1 MIPDLPLGR
10 LYVGRAMASRPTD
23 QALAEYRVG
32 GLQAL
37 PLSAGGKRVPGA
49 AATASAAAAAKRS
62 RSLAT
67 VEVSSSIAP
76 SNQSQAQQAD
86 QAAGV
91 AAEAAEVESDAGFV
105 EDEAAE
111 TLDAQVADEK
121 VSSDATNANLAWLGV
136 SIPEQHRDA
145 AEFEDT
151 ETALQV
157 LLLEMTDEQRPDGPL
172 DVPEKPLRVDR
183 SAGKQG
189 PHFFAFDRPSTIK
202 IILGETEGKLYVD
215 VGEEE
220 VAFKMFHAREVR
232 DSTAHTLFAAGGF
245 WMELYTKKSDMIRTK
260 EQGARLVK
268 EQLNIMVSKSKWPRA
283 NGAPD
288 RSRLLLQASLYPH
301 ENASEKRLPIQI
313 YIHQPDIDHPF
324 NYRVQA
330 DAFPG
335 LCGYCHQP
343 KEKECVC
350 EKNKSIKNYE
360 KKAREGGKIKAN
372 ERAQRNKQLAQ
383 YGKDKS
389 SVIAAKLAR
398 IRERKAGA
406 RMPAAAHGAA
416 QSSSE
421 GQGVQAEGADLR

>member
-1 MIPDLPLGR
+1 
-10 LYVGRAMASRPTD
+10 MASRPSD
-23 QALAEYRVG
+23 QALADYRVG

-37 PLSAGGKRVPGA
+37 PLSAGDKRVPGA
-49 AATASAAAAAKRS
+49 AAAASAAAAAKRS

-67 VEVSSSIAP
+67 EDVPSGKAP
-76 SNQSQAQQAD
+76 SNQGQAQQAQ
-86 QAAGV
+86 QAAGA
-91 AAEAAEVESDAGFV
+91 AAEDAEVGSDMVFA
-105 EDEAAE
+105 EEEAAE
-111 TLDAQVADEK
+111 TLEAQVEDEK
-121 VSSDATNANLAWLGV
+121 VSSNAPKDANLAWLGV

-151 ETALQV
+151 EMALQV
-157 LLLEMTDEQRPDGPL
+157 LLLEMTDEERPDGPL
-172 DVPEKPLRVDR
+172 EVPEKPLRVDR

-189 PHFFAFDRPSTIK
+189 PHFFAFDRTSTIK

-215 VGEEE
+215 VGENE
-220 VAFKMFHAREVR
+220 VEFKMFHAREVR

-245 WMELYTKKSDMIRTK
+245 WMELYTKKSEMIRTK

-301 ENASEKRLPIQI
+301 ETASEKRLPIQV

-343 KEKECVC
+343 KDKECIC

-360 KKAREGGKIKAN
+360 KKAREGGKLKAN
-372 ERAQRNKQLAQ
+372 ERAQRNKQMAQ
-383 YGKDKS
+383 AGKDKS
-389 SVIAAKLAR
+389 SVMAAKLAR

-406 RMPAAAHGAA
+406 RVPAAACGAA
-416 QSSSE
+416 QSSSS
-421 GQGVQAEGADLR
+421 GQVVQAEGADLR

>member
-1 MIPDLPLGR
+1 
-10 LYVGRAMASRPTD
+10 MASRPTD

-32 GLQAL
+32 EVQAL

-67 VEVSSSIAP
+67 VEVSGSMAP
-76 SNQSQAQQAD
+76 SNQSQAQQAER
-86 QAAGV
+86 AADA
-91 AAEAAEVESDAGFV
+91 AAETAEAESDAGFA
-105 EDEAAE
+105 EEAAAE
-111 TLDAQVADEK
+111 TLDAQVSDEK
-121 VSSDATNANLAWLGV
+121 ESSNITTTTLAWLGV
-136 SIPEQHRDA
+136 SIPEAHRDA

-151 ETALQV
+151 EMALGI
-157 LLLEMTDEQRPDGPL
+157 LLMEMTDEERPDGAL
-172 DVPEKPLRVDR
+172 DVPEKPLRVDK

-189 PHFFAFDRPSTIK
+189 PYFFAFDRPSTIK

-220 VAFKMFHAREVR
+220 VEFKMFHAREVR
-232 DSTAHTLFAAGGF
+232 DTSAHTLFAAGGF
-245 WMELYTKKSDMIRTK
+245 WMELYTKKSEMIRTK

-301 ENASEKRLPIQI
+301 ENAAEKRLPIQL

-335 LCGYCHQP
+335 LCAYCHQP

-350 EKNKSIKNYE
+350 EKNKTIKNYE
-360 KKAREGGKIKAN
+360 KKAREGGRIKAN
-372 ERAQRNKQLAQ
+372 ERAQRNKQMAQ
-383 YGKDKS
+383 SGKDKS
-389 SVIAAKLAR
+389 SVVAAKLAR

-406 RMPAAAHGAA
+406 RVPAAACGAA
-416 QSSSE
+416 QSSSS
-421 GQGVQAEGADLR
+421 GQVVQAEGADLR